1 MAYDLLKKFI
11 MAAWAAV
18 LVLWVLTILGGLL
31 IDPRA
36 LGPGVQGIAWVTI
49 NLALFTLLVYVAI
62 CLKDWI
68 EQRIDRIAERTPAT
82 ANADAE
88 LKMLR
93 TKVDALEQK
102 TDRIL
107 SILENVAE

>member
-1 MAYDLLKKFI
+1 MTNDLLKKFI

-18 LVLWVLTILGGLL
+18 LVLWVLMILGGLL

-36 LGPGVQGIAWVTI
+36 LGPGIQGIAWVTI
-49 NLALFTLLVYVAI
+49 NLALFTLLVYVI
-62 CLKDWI
+62 VQFKEWI

-82 ANADAE
+82 VDADAE
-88 LKMLR
+88 LKLLR